1 MGKVTFKKYTLFNHA
16 FIVQKCASSF
26 PMDLI
31 NKVLL
36 DANLIV
42 IQSSFEHI
50 TLVVMLK
57 KCQNDSFI
65 ENETVQGFV
74 ILVYLS
80 HL

>member
-1 MGKVTFKKYTLFNHA
+1 
-16 FIVQKCASSF
+16 
-26 PMDLI
+26 MDLI

-36 DANLIV
+36 DAIQII

-57 KCQNDSFI
+57 KVKFI
-65 ENETVQGFV
+65 NSLKMKQFKDLLFLDTFL
-74 ILVYLS
+74 IFKFPTM

>member
-1 MGKVTFKKYTLFNHA
+1 
-16 FIVQKCASSF
+16 
-26 PMDLI
+26 MDLI

-57 KCQNDSFI
+57 NCQIDSFI
-65 ENETVQGFV
+65 KNETVQGFLFLG
-74 ILVYLS
+74 IFLIFNFPTM

>member
-1 MGKVTFKKYTLFNHA
+1 
-16 FIVQKCASSF
+16 
-26 PMDLI
+26 MDLI

-50 TLVVMLK
+50 TLVVMPK
-57 KCQNDSFI
+57 KSQIDSFI
-65 ENETVQGFV
+65 EKETVQGFV
-74 ILVYLS
+74 ILGYLS

>member
-1 MGKVTFKKYTLFNHA
+1 MCF
-16 FIVQKCASSF
+16 FI
-26 PMDLI
+26 I

-36 DANLIV
+36 DANVIV

-57 KCQNDSFI
+57 KSQINSYI

-74 ILVYLS
+74 ILGCLY

>member
-1 MGKVTFKKYTLFNHA
+1 MTIKIYTLFNHA
-16 FIVQKCASSF
+16 FLVQKHHCASSF

-36 DANLIV
+36 DANVIV

-57 KCQNDSFI
+57 KSQIDLFN
-65 ENETVQGFV
+65 ENKTVQGLV
-74 ILVYLS
+74 IL
-80 HL
+80 

>member
-1 MGKVTFKKYTLFNHA
+1 
-16 FIVQKCASSF
+16 
-26 PMDLI
+26 MDLI

-36 DANLIV
+36 DAIQII

-57 KCQNDSFI
+57 KSQIYSFI

-74 ILVYLS
+74 ILW
-80 HL
+80 

>member
-1 MGKVTFKKYTLFNHA
+1 
-16 FIVQKCASSF
+16 
-26 PMDLI
+26 MDLI

-36 DANLIV
+36 DANVIV

-57 KCQNDSFI
+57 KSQIDSFI
-65 ENETVQGFV
+65 EKETVQGFV
-74 ILVYLS
+74 ILGYLS

>member
-1 MGKVTFKKYTLFNHA
+1 
-16 FIVQKCASSF
+16 
-26 PMDLI
+26 MDLI

-36 DANLIV
+36 DAIQII

-57 KCQNDSFI
+57 KVKFI
-65 ENETVQGFV
+65 NSLKMKQFKDLLFLGNFLIFNFPTM
-74 ILVYLS
+74 

>member
-1 MGKVTFKKYTLFNHA
+1 
-16 FIVQKCASSF
+16 
-26 PMDLI
+26 MDLI

-50 TLVVMLK
+50 TLVVNFKKVKLIHSLK
-57 KCQNDSFI
+57 KKQLKDLLFLGIFLIFNFP
-65 ENETVQGFV
+65 TM
-74 ILVYLS
+74 

>member
-1 MGKVTFKKYTLFNHA
+1 
-16 FIVQKCASSF
+16 
-26 PMDLI
+26 MDLI
-31 NKVLL
+31 NKILL
-36 DANLIV
+36 YVNVIV

-57 KCQNDSFI
+57 KSQINSFI

-74 ILVYLS
+74 ILGYLS